1 MDYFGNLANLLNVL
15 LSDCSIKVESPVAKL
30 KSMYSSVS
38 SSPSTLNCR
47 NYTTAW
53 LYSTRSRFQFQFRS
67 RSRFNRWYR
76 GIADPIRVCCK
87 ARRRQSATAAA
98 NGPERVAS
106 WTSGAYL
113 DGENSPQKDR
123 RKPVSLSR
131 AVFLFRQQTQK
142 QSKTHSCFCGSSTAN
157 PFRSPV
163 GTTTS

>member
-15 LSDCSIKVESPVAKL
+15 LSDCSIIVESPVAKL

-113 DGENSPQKDR
+113 DGENSPQKDS
-123 RKPVSLSR
+123 RKPVSLSL
-131 AVFLFRQQTQK
+131 AQSFSFDNKPKSKAKPTLVFVGAAQQTR
-142 QSKTHSCFCGSSTAN
+142 FA
-157 PFRSPV
+157 RR
-163 GTTTS
+163 